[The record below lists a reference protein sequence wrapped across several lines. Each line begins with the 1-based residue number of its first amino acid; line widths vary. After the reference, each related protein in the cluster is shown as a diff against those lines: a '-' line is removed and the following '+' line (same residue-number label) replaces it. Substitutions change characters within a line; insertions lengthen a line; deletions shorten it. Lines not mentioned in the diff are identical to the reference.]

1 MGIEI
6 AIEKLRPEQCAL
18 LREIEQRWRD
28 VPPLRVAHGEKYAFE
43 DWPLGDFG
51 PDDEHN
57 GDTAW
62 LTTNHVHASQMTM
75 TAAEICSVM
84 AMSRHD
90 VRALFALIGELLDA
104 P

>member
-1 MGIEI
+1 MEI
-6 AIEKLRPEQCAL
+6 ATEKLKPEQRAL

-28 VPPLRVAHGEKYAFE
+28 VPPLRVAHGEKDAFE

-51 PDDEHN
+51 PDDQHD

-62 LTTNHVHASQMTM
+62 LITNSVHASQMTM
-75 TAAEICSVM
+75 TSAEVCGVM

-90 VRALFALIGELLDA
+90 VRALFALIGQLLEGRA
-104 P
+104 A